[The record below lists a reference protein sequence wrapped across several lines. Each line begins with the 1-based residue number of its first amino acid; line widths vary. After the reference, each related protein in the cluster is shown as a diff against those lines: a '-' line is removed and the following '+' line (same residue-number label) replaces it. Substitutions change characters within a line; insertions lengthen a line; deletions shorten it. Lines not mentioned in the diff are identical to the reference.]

1 MTDTAVG
8 YITLELNGQDMADI
22 AEFNVTR
29 DVNNRPVATFNKS
42 RRATMVAQG
51 IKTFNI
57 TAQAAIPENRP
68 EPDWDSLED
77 GRITLRSEKG
87 GVVETYTGVYI
98 QQVGGMFTVQGEARR
113 SLTLFALDYIK
124 E

>member
-8 YITLELNGQDMADI
+8 YITIELNGQDLADI
-22 AEFNVTR
+22 AEIQVTR
-29 DVNNRPVATFNKS
+29 DINNRPVATFNKS

-57 TAQAAIPENRP
+57 TAQAVIPENRP
-68 EPDWDSLED
+68 EPDWDNLED
-77 GRITLRSEKG
+77 ARITLRSLDG
-87 GVVETYTGVYI
+87 GVAETYTGVYV
-98 QQVGGMFTVQGEARR
+98 QQVGGQFTVGGESRR

>member
-57 TAQAAIPENRP
+57 TAQAAIPENRA

-77 GRITLRSEKG
+77 ARITLRSEKG